1 MWTRGREFV
10 TANESTVVT
19 EPLLDPV
26 VVENGQGDRG
36 LADSASTNECYWGK
50 VLGEIDYL
58 LDQFVASEERSWGR
72 GWTFSRYA
80 RFRCKTTDPSLA

>member
-1 MWTRGREFV
+1 MQARGRELV

-26 VVENGQGDRG
+26 AVESGQGDRG
-36 LADSASTNECYWGK
+36 LADSASTDGGDWGE

-58 LDQFVASEERSWGR
+58 LDQLVASEERPRW
-72 GWTFSRYA
+72 
-80 RFRCKTTDPSLA
+80 